1 MSENLSDLLRRSADG
16 APELHLDVAWLVDEA
31 GRRQRQRRI
40 SVAAAAAAVVGLV
53 AVGSLA
59 VRSGLDDRSEPGP
72 ALPSP
77 SPTPTEV
84 DPDASGSRPLVY
96 ATGSTVHVGDET
108 FDAGGNVG
116 FLDVT
121 DDGVVFIIE
130 DDDDRLWFHDGTT
143 KHELGR
149 VPYGHVGFFYTPLYV
164 STANPGSLVVW
175 EDAERFVV
183 YDTAQREVLTRIP
196 FVGQSNEVVHV
207 DDGFV
212 YFNPSKDAPGCWVID
227 IQFCTEPHLFR
238 YDLASGETT
247 KISQALLEADL
258 STHRRMFVLKPSQT
272 TTIPF
277 GAGAGFM
284 QVGRQLVPWD
294 VNAGVTVVTR
304 TSGERIRLR
313 VPAGYTAP
321 VDALVV
327 SQWLDDDRIVLSAS
341 HGNGDT
347 DPSRNGDLLVCRLPN
362 GVCRVAVHEPSY
374 VAPWL

>member
-1 MSENLSDLLRRSADG
+1 MSENLSDLLRRSADA

-108 FDAGGNVG
+108 FDAGANVG

-121 DDGVVFIIE
+121 DDGVVFITE
-130 DDDDRLWFHDGTT
+130 DGDRLWFHDGTT
-143 KHELGR
+143 THELARWQLGVGGFYY
-149 VPYGHVGFFYTPLYV
+149 VPLFV

-196 FVGQSNEVVHV
+196 FVGRGNRVVHV
-207 DDGFV
+207 NDGFV
-212 YFNPSKDAPGCWVID
+212 YFNPSTDAPGCWVID
-227 IQFCTEPHLFR
+227 IQFCTDPHLFR